1 MISPKLIYSIYE
13 NRLQK
18 LITKEDLPKHI
29 GLIHDGHRRY
39 ARKEGLLSYEVS
51 YKIGM
56 ERLKDCL
63 LWCDEAGIGHVTSWL
78 LSRENLAR
86 PNEELGPY
94 FEVLNELFED
104 LIIDDVVDNFK
115 ITFIGSTDLLP
126 QKLQETIERLKEVR
140 GGGQKTL
147 TIALGYGGR
156 QEILDAIKSLIDE
169 NRNNENDFDALLEN
183 VTDDQLRQ
191 HLYSPESP
199 DIDLIIRLVESQD
212 FQVFYYGKVL
222 TLKLFSKMSIGQSLE
237 KLTFSDVLGNIHK
250 EREDSANN
258 EQLPYTPG

>member
-1 MISPKLIYSIYE
+1 MISPRLIYSIYE

-18 LITKEDLPKHI
+18 LITKENLPQHI

-86 PNEELGPY
+86 PSEELGPY
-94 FEVLNELFED
+94 YEVLNELFED
-104 LIIDDVVDNFK
+104 LLIDDVVDNFK

-169 NRNNENDFDALLEN
+169 NRNNDNDFDTLLEN

-191 HLYSPESP
+191 HLYSPDSP
-199 DIDLIIRLVESQD
+199 DIDLIIRTSGESRLSGFLLWQSAYSEVIFQD
-212 FQVFYYGKVL
+212 VYWPEFRKIDFLRCLREYAQRERRF
-222 TLKLFSKMSIGQSLE
+222 GQ
-237 KLTFSDVLGNIHK
+237 
-250 EREDSANN
+250 
-258 EQLPYTPG
+258 

>member
-1 MISPKLIYSIYE
+1 MISPRLIYSIYE

-18 LITKEDLPKHI
+18 LITKENLPQHI

-63 LWCDEAGIGHVTSWL
+63 SWCDEAGIAHITSWL

-86 PNEELGPY
+86 PSEELGPY
-94 FEVLNELFED
+94 YEVLNELFED

-169 NRNNENDFDALLEN
+169 NRNNDNDFDTLLEN

-191 HLYSPESP
+191 HLYSPDSP
-199 DIDLIIRLVESQD
+199 DIDLIIRTSGESRLSGFLLWQSAYSEVIFQD
-212 FQVFYYGKVL
+212 VYWPEFRKIDFLRCLREYTQRERRF
-222 TLKLFSKMSIGQSLE
+222 GQ
-237 KLTFSDVLGNIHK
+237 
-250 EREDSANN
+250 
-258 EQLPYTPG
+258 